1 MRDTLA
7 TTSLPEKMPQN
18 LTRESWPPAATAPTT
33 TAVRGLFSLLAILT
47 AAPVSLA
54 PATAFGREP
63 ALIAP
68 DGGPEGQPKIVLDR
82 LVVPLNTPEKQRVT
96 RVLEKVLKH
105 EARRVEW
112 GAGRNSRITYRFY
125 LEQLD
130 LSVEHG
136 VLMVRCTALGRLPK
150 GKTARSKLEFG
161 GDPREARKVIDHVL
175 TIVARG
181 VLSRLAELEQDRRTR
196 K

>member
-1 MRDTLA
+1 MRLTFA
-7 TTSLPEKMPQN
+7 STSLAPRVPQN
-18 LTRESWPPAATAPTT
+18 LPRESWPLRASKPTT
-33 TAVRGLFSLLAILT
+33 WAVRGMLSLLAALT
-47 AAPVSLA
+47 VASLPPSVA
-54 PATAFGREP
+54 LGREP

-68 DGGPEGQPKIVLDR
+68 EEGPDGHPKVVLDR
-82 LVVPLNTPEKQRVT
+82 LVVPIDTPEQQRVT

-112 GAGRNSRITYRFY
+112 GAGRQNRITYRFY

-130 LSVEHG
+130 LSVDRG
-136 VLMVRCTALGRLPK
+136 VLKVRCTALGRLPR

-181 VLSRLAELEQDRRTR
+181 VLSRLAELEQDRRRR